1 MSGEM
6 PYESDPIA
14 IKLNELIA
22 SQGLYIGLVAFDEL
36 NPAEQALIGTWELA
50 NEVYNGG
57 FMQYFH
63 NSSRE
68 HAKPMVEV
76 LRSIDA
82 PQSAEIFESAIAL
95 AGPWTPWGDE
105 PNYLIAA
112 KSVPEDVERRV
123 TELDRK
129 LFEEL
134 DNLHLRVFRYLSKHR
149 DQIDVPEEFWTEAS
163 SQ

>member
-1 MSGEM
+1 MSGEV
-6 PYESDPIA
+6 PYESDPVA
-14 IKLNELIA
+14 LKLNELVA

-76 LRSIDA
+76 LRPIDA
-82 PQSAEIFESAIAL
+82 PRVAEILDSAIAL
-95 AGPWTPWGDE
+95 AGPGTPWGDE
-105 PNYLIAA
+105 PNYLIAT
-112 KSVPEDVERRV
+112 KSVPDDIERRI
-123 TELDRK
+123 TQLERK
-129 LFEEL
+129 LYDEL
-134 DNLHLRVFRYLSKHR
+134 GNLHLRVFRYLSEHR

-163 SQ
+163 IQ